1 MFDKLD
7 LNNLGDILNEVQ
19 KKATQVEE
27 EISQKYYEAKSGGG
41 MVVVKANGKGEVFDI
56 DIDDSLLQDKESLQ
70 ILLISA
76 INEIFKEIDQG
87 KKEATMNML
96 GSLNPFQSTNHK
108 SE

>member
-7 LNNLGDILNEVQ
+7 LNNIGDILSEVQ
-19 KKATQVEE
+19 QKAGEVEK

-41 MVVVKANGKGEVFDI
+41 MVVVKANGKAEVFDI

-76 INEIFKEIDQG
+76 INEVFKEIDQG
-87 KKEATMNML
+87 KKDATMNML
-96 GSLNPFQSTNHK
+96 GSFNPFQANHK

>member
-1 MFDKLD
+1 MLDKLD
-7 LNNLGDILNEVQ
+7 LNNIGNLLSEVQ
-19 KKATQVEE
+19 KKASEVEE

-41 MVVVKANGKGEVFDI
+41 MITVKANGKGEIFDI

-76 INEIFKEIDQG
+76 VNEVFKEIDKG

-96 GSLNPFQSTNHK
+96 GSFNPFQANHQ